1 MQKYEV
7 IRRIMKQYAGRTPI
21 TKQGISILYD
31 KAESRGYK
39 PSAILIGLETV
50 ICKNYLRKEY
60 TPPNNDPLL
69 EALDERRYIED
80 YEFKEVMR
88 NT

>member
-31 KAESRGYK
+31 RAVSRGYK
-39 PSAILIGLETV
+39 PSVIFMGLKTV
-50 ICKNYLRKEY
+50 ICKNYPREEY
-60 TPPNNDPLL
+60 IPPNNDSMM
-69 EALDERRYIED
+69 EVLDERQYIED
-80 YEFKEVMR
+80 WEFKSIME